1 MPFRGLLQL
10 ELQQLEKK
18 VVDSSSS
25 SMRGLRESEPV
36 GACFS
41 SLCIVQLMYYVAHIQ
56 PFVLYKLKQLFNLQL
71 FIICLLLIKH
81 LFSWPLNKSYKKML
95 NQSKI
100 KYILA
105 SSVLFLLLF
114 VTQYTPKK
122 SMFFNKLENQINIIN
137 TFPDINPEK
146 CLRSSKFFGGNS
158 N

>member
-1 MPFRGLLQL
+1 
-10 ELQQLEKK
+10 
-18 VVDSSSS
+18 
-25 SMRGLRESEPV
+25 
-36 GACFS
+36 
-41 SLCIVQLMYYVAHIQ
+41 
-56 PFVLYKLKQLFNLQL
+56 
-71 FIICLLLIKH
+71 
-81 LFSWPLNKSYKKML
+81 ML

-158 N
+158 NKEHSFSCEKKQLKNFQCVVSCHVCTHQSFYFSFCLHYRCAQYQFTEQMYTQIFTLHILILSSSNQYILQNLT